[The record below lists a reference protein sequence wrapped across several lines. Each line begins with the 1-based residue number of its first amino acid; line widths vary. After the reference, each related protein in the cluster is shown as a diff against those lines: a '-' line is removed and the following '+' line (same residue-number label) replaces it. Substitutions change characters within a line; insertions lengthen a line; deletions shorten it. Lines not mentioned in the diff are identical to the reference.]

1 MPDFLADEVS
11 RTFTLDGI
19 PIPSVTEILQQEG
32 FVDTTW
38 FTEEGAD
45 NGERRHYMAYLEAKD
60 DLDEDSIDDDDRP
73 YLYAFRDLLTLT
85 GAQPIPDLM
94 EKRRVNL
101 IYRYCGRPDLPVIYN
116 GRKEVW
122 DLKMS
127 PSEQKWHRLQIG
139 GYVGLFDDIFF
150 GRCAYIQ
157 ANGKFKLSKEV
168 YGRKDRE
175 DFLCILRTNQIRRM
189 CNG

>member
-1 MPDFLADEVS
+1 MPDFIADEEK
-11 RTFTLDGI
+11 RIFTLDGV
-19 PIPSVTEILQQEG
+19 PIPSVTDILDEER
-32 FVDTTW
+32 FVETKW

-45 NGERRHYMAYLEAKD
+45 NGERRHLMAYYEAKN
-60 DLDEDSIDDDDRP
+60 DLDKDSIDDDDRP
-73 YLYAFRDLLTLT
+73 YLYAFQDLLATT
-85 GAQPIPDLM
+85 GAQPIPELM
-94 EKRRVNL
+94 EKRRVN
-101 IYRYCGRPDLPVIYN
+101 IVYRYCGRPDLPVIFN

-127 PSEQKWHRLQIG
+127 PSVQGWHRLQIG
-139 GYVGLFDDIFF
+139 GYIGLFDDIFF

-175 DFLCILRTNQIRRM
+175 DFLSILRTYQIRRNM
-189 CNG
+189 